1 MTVKAIILLAVLVIA
16 MGLVSYLLGF
26 KEWLRWAV
34 IQAESKYGSGTGM
47 VKLREVYDMAVL
59 RFPIIAKLM
68 PFSVFS
74 WLVDLALKWMKEQ
87 MFKNEN
93 IADLINN
100 QATAVINNVTI
111 VEKPVENLTEESE
124 E

>member
-1 MTVKAIILLAVLVIA
+1 MTVKAIVLLAVLVIA

-59 RFPIIAKLM
+59 RFPVIAKLM

-74 WLVDLALKWMKEQ
+74 WLVDLAIKWMKEQ

-100 QATAVINNVTI
+100 QTT
-111 VEKPVENLTEESE
+111 VENSIEESE